1 MNLSNDSLSEDFFLI
16 LIFKSIFKKMSIFDF
31 FLGLGSCLFWLMRF
45 ILFYLLRIE
54 RAYLCQ
60 THGSQL
66 SNKTAF
72 WWIAKIMGQ
81 LIESP
86 YLALAVH
93 LNQTMSENN
102 SIDCVG
108 ANAFSFFVCVLSQ
121 SRCANTNTFVC
132 KEKCGKWE

>member
-16 LIFKSIFKKMSIFDF
+16 LIFKSIFKKMSIWV

-45 ILFYLLRIE
+45 ILFYLLQNE

-121 SRCANTNTFVC
+121 NRCANTNTFVC